1 MPPFANRGDP
11 NKAAA
16 LGYLSYDFLGFLKF
30 WISDLD
36 QITDT
41 SGDPGQSVTL
51 VVAGS
56 SDRARPIIRIFAF
69 TFLDSG

>member
-41 SGDPGQSVTL
+41 GGDPGQSVTL
-51 VVAGS
+51 VVAG
-56 SDRARPIIRIFAF
+56 
-69 TFLDSG
+69 